1 MNCPKCR
8 NFVQPNARFCGSCGQ
23 VIEASGASGTT
34 AGMSTAGNAAVA
46 AGASTATSGAAAP
59 GVTAPGVA
67 AAWSAAAASM
77 PGLLQRIKNIVLEP
91 KTEWPVIAPE
101 ATSPAQLYTGYAMPL
116 AAFAAVMSF
125 VHMSV
130 IGVSLPFSG
139 VFRSPIGS
147 GLVYALLAFGFGL
160 LGLFLV
166 ALIINALAPTF
177 SGIRNQRQALKVA
190 AYSFTPAWLAALLAL
205 SPILPTLLQFVAGC
219 YGIYVLYLGL
229 PILMQAPREK
239 AFGYTA
245 TVVICT
251 IVLGILFGVLS
262 ATTGYFGHRGL
273 LGASPA
279 EQATEQ
285 AAARDQGAA
294 AVGIVLGGVL
304 GTDEKGKAGLVAAI
318 ANLAKAGEQSA
329 THAAANDSAAGNAAS
344 NSTATSSS
352 GSEQAQSPMVAAGGL
367 AAALGKALGGQRR

>member
-34 AGMSTAGNAAVA
+34 AGMSAAGNAAVA

-67 AAWSAAAASM
+67 AAWSAA
-77 PGLLQRIKNIVLEP
+77 
-91 KTEWPVIAPE
+91 
-101 ATSPAQLYTGYAMPL
+101 

-294 AVGIVLGGVL
+294 AVGIVLGGIL

-318 ANLAKAGEQSA
+318 ANLAKAG
-329 THAAANDSAAGNAAS
+329 
-344 NSTATSSS
+344 
-352 GSEQAQSPMVAAGGL
+352 GL